1 MQKEL
6 ISEQGYQK
14 FVKEFKHLAEVEK
27 PHWVKEKEIAA
38 AFGDRS
44 ENAEYISAKEMLRN
58 IDKRL
63 RFLEKIIN
71 NSQVVVTQNLSHEK
85 VNFGSCVTLLD
96 LNTQEEKK
104 FTILGT
110 FETNPSENIIS
121 NKSPLGAILLG
132 KEEAEAF
139 EFKVANEKFEYEILD
154 ITEAIL
160 K

>member
-1 MQKEL
+1 MNL
-6 ISEQGYQK
+6 ISEEGYLT
-14 FVKEFKHLAEVEK
+14 FVEEFNDLHKVQK

-71 NSQVVVTQNLSHEK
+71 SSKVVQIQNLDHSK
-85 VNFGSCVTLLD
+85 INFGSCVTLLD
-96 LNTQEEKK
+96 LRTNKIT
-104 FTILGT
+104 TYSILGT
-110 FETNPSENIIS
+110 YEANPSSMIIS
-121 NKSPLGAILLG
+121 NISPLGKSLLN
-132 KEEAEAF
+132 KEKGEDF
-139 EFKVANEKFEYEILD
+139 EFIINSCVYEYEILEVSLH
-154 ITEAIL
+154 IP

>member
-1 MQKEL
+1 MNKKL
-6 ISEQGYQK
+6 LSEYAYLK
-14 FVKEFKHLAEVEK
+14 FVKEFNNLHKIEK

-71 NSQVVVTQNLSHEK
+71 TAQVVQTQTLNHTR
-85 VNFGSCVTLLD
+85 VNFGSCVKIQNLD
-96 LNTQEEKK
+96 TNEVVTYS
-104 FTILGT
+104 ILGT
-110 FETNPSENIIS
+110 YEASPSDGVIS
-121 NKSPLGAILLG
+121 NISPLGKVLLF
-132 KEEAEAF
+132 KEKDEEF
-139 EFKVANEKFEYEILD
+139 EFKINDESFEYKVLD
-154 ITEAIL
+154 VSEHIF